1 MSGSLKETK
10 LNRFIQVNNFL
21 SQQELNSFNY
31 NNKEEFKSDTGNL
44 ILYHQDLSTTI
55 LEKIKKCIGD
65 FTIRNAHIYNL
76 KQPYR
81 LHCDSGHTNNSFYT
95 IIIPLDKKP
104 QGGLFIMNQ
113 WSDEAYSLDDYYTQ
127 DYQSVLNFE
136 ERKEK
141 IHEFNSDISLPNTL
155 DFKHIK
161 DKRGF
166 SVKEYIEYEYNKAI
180 MYPGKYYHCSQNVE
194 NFTSKKSLAIF
205 TNETLHT

>member
-1 MSGSLKETK
+1 MSGLSKETK

-21 SQQELNSFNY
+21 SSQELDSFNY
-31 NNKEEFKSDTGNL
+31 NNKEEFKSNTGDL
-44 ILYHQDLSTTI
+44 VLYHQELSNSI
-55 LEKIKKCIGD
+55 LEKIKKCIGE

-81 LHCDSGHTNNSFYT
+81 LHCDSGYTNNSYYT
-95 IIIPLDKKP
+95 IIIPLDEKP

-113 WSDEAYSLDDYYTQ
+113 WSDKAYSLDDYYTQ
-127 DYQSVLNFE
+127 DYQSVLSFD
-136 ERKEK
+136 ERKKK
-141 IHEFNSDISLPNTL
+141 IHEFNSDISLPDTL
-155 DFKHIK
+155 DFQHIK

-166 SVKEYIEYEYNKAI
+166 SVKDYIKYEYNTAI

-205 TNETLHT
+205 TNETLYS

>member
-1 MSGSLKETK
+1 MSGLSKETK

-31 NNKEEFKSDTGNL
+31 NNKEEFKSDNGNL
-44 ILYHQDLSTTI
+44 ILYHQELSNTI
-55 LEKIKKCIGD
+55 LEKIKKCIGE

-81 LHCDSGHTNNSFYT
+81 LHCDSGYTNNSYYT
-95 IIIPLDKKP
+95 IIIPLDEKP

-113 WSDEAYSLDDYYTQ
+113 WSDKAYSLDDYYTQ
-127 DYQSVLNFE
+127 DYQSVLSFD

-141 IHEFNSDISLPNTL
+141 IYEFNPDISLPDTL
-155 DFKHIK
+155 DFQHIK

-166 SVKEYIEYEYNKAI
+166 SVQDYIQYEYNTAI
-180 MYPGKYYHCSQNVE
+180 MYLGKYYHCSQNVE

-205 TNETLHT
+205 TNETSYS

>member
-44 ILYHQDLSTTI
+44 ILYHQELSTTI

-81 LHCDSGHTNNSFYT
+81 LHCDSGHTNNSYYT

>member
-1 MSGSLKETK
+1 MK
-10 LNRFIQVNNFL
+10 LERSIQVNNFL
-21 SQQELNSFNY
+21 SNQELNSFNY
-31 NNKEEFKSDTGNL
+31 SNKEEFKSDTGNL
-44 ILYHQDLSTTI
+44 ILYHQELSITI

-81 LHCDSGHTNNSFYT
+81 LHCDSGHTNNSYYT

-166 SVKEYIEYEYNKAI
+166 SVKEYIEYEYNTAI

-205 TNETLHT
+205 TNEALHT

>member
-1 MSGSLKETK
+1 MK
-10 LNRFIQVNNFL
+10 LERSIQVNNFL
-21 SQQELNSFNY
+21 SNQELNSFNY
-31 NNKEEFKSDTGNL
+31 SNKEEFKSDTGNL
-44 ILYHQDLSTTI
+44 ILYHQELSTTI

-81 LHCDSGHTNNSFYT
+81 LHCDSGHTNNSYYT

-166 SVKEYIEYEYNKAI
+166 SVKEYIEYEYNTAI

>member
-1 MSGSLKETK
+1 MK
-10 LNRFIQVNNFL
+10 LERSIQVNNFL
-21 SQQELNSFNY
+21 SNQELNSFNY

-44 ILYHQDLSTTI
+44 ILYHQELSTTI
-55 LEKIKKCIGD
+55 IEKIKKCIGD

-81 LHCDSGHTNNSFYT
+81 LHCDSGHTNNSYYT

-113 WSDEAYSLDDYYTQ
+113 WSNEAYSLDDYYTQ

-166 SVKEYIEYEYNKAI
+166 SVKEYIEYEYNTAI

-205 TNETLHT
+205 TNETLYS

>member
-10 LNRFIQVNNFL
+10 LNRFIQVNDFL
-21 SQQELNSFNY
+21 SEQELKSFDY

-44 ILYHQDLSTTI
+44 ILYRQELSNTI

-65 FTIRNAHIYNL
+65 FKIRHSHIYNL

-81 LHCDSGHTNNSFYT
+81 LHCDSGHTNNSYYT
-95 IIIPLDKKP
+95 IIIPLDKNP

-113 WSDEAYSLDDYYTQ
+113 WSNKAYSLDEYYTQ

-141 IHEFNSDISLPNTL
+141 IYEFNPDISLPNTL

-180 MYPGKYYHCSQNVE
+180 MYPGKYYHCSQNVQ

-205 TNETLHT
+205 TNETLHI

>member
-1 MSGSLKETK
+1 MNGLSKETK

-21 SQQELNSFNY
+21 SSQELDSFNY
-31 NNKEEFKSDTGNL
+31 NNKEEFKSNTGDL
-44 ILYHQDLSTTI
+44 ILYHQELSNSI
-55 LEKIKKCIGD
+55 LEKIKKCIGE

-81 LHCDSGHTNNSFYT
+81 LHCDSGYTNNSYYT
-95 IIIPLDKKP
+95 IIIPLDEKP

-113 WSDEAYSLDDYYTQ
+113 WSDKAYSLDDYYTQ

-136 ERKEK
+136 DRKEK
-141 IHEFNSDISLPNTL
+141 INEFNPDISLPDTL
-155 DFKHIK
+155 DFQHIK

-166 SVKEYIEYEYNKAI
+166 SVKDYIQYEYNTAI

-205 TNETLHT
+205 TNETLYS

>member
-1 MSGSLKETK
+1 MSGLSKETK

-21 SQQELNSFNY
+21 SSQELDSFNY
-31 NNKEEFKSDTGNL
+31 NNKEEFKSNTGDL
-44 ILYHQDLSTTI
+44 VLYHQELSNSI
-55 LEKIKKCIGD
+55 LEKIKKCIGE

-81 LHCDSGHTNNSFYT
+81 LHCDSGYTNNSYYT
-95 IIIPLDKKP
+95 IIIPLDEKP

-113 WSDEAYSLDDYYTQ
+113 WSDKAYSLDDYYTQ

-136 ERKEK
+136 DRKEK
-141 IHEFNSDISLPNTL
+141 INEFNPDISLPDTL
-155 DFKHIK
+155 DFQHIK

-166 SVKEYIEYEYNKAI
+166 SVKDYIQYEYNTAI

-205 TNETLHT
+205 TNETLYS

>member
-21 SQQELNSFNY
+21 SSQELDSFNY
-31 NNKEEFKSDTGNL
+31 NNKEEFKSNTGDL
-44 ILYHQDLSTTI
+44 VLYHQELSNSI
-55 LEKIKKCIGD
+55 LEKIKKCIGE

-81 LHCDSGHTNNSFYT
+81 LHCDSGYTNNSYYT
-95 IIIPLDKKP
+95 IIIPLDEKP

-113 WSDEAYSLDDYYTQ
+113 WSDKAYSLDDYYTQ

-166 SVKEYIEYEYNKAI
+166 SVKEYIEYEYNTAI

>member
-1 MSGSLKETK
+1 MK
-10 LNRFIQVNNFL
+10 LERSIQVNNFL
-21 SQQELNSFNY
+21 SNQELDSFNY
-31 NNKEEFKSDTGNL
+31 NNKEEFKSNTGDL
-44 ILYHQDLSTTI
+44 ILYHQELSNSI
-55 LEKIKKCIGD
+55 LEKIKKCIGE

-81 LHCDSGHTNNSFYT
+81 LHCDSGHTNNSYYT

-166 SVKEYIEYEYNKAI
+166 SVKEYIEYEYNTAI

-205 TNETLHT
+205 TNETSHT

>member
-1 MSGSLKETK
+1 MSGLSNETK

-21 SQQELNSFNY
+21 SSQELDSFNY
-31 NNKEEFKSDTGNL
+31 NNKEEFKSNTGDL
-44 ILYHQDLSTTI
+44 VLYHQELSNSI
-55 LEKIKKCIGD
+55 LEKIKKCIGE

-81 LHCDSGHTNNSFYT
+81 LHCDSGHTNNSYYT

-166 SVKEYIEYEYNKAI
+166 SVKEYIEYEYNTAI

>member
-1 MSGSLKETK
+1 MK
-10 LNRFIQVNNFL
+10 LERSIQVNNFL
-21 SQQELNSFNY
+21 SNQELNSFNY

-44 ILYHQDLSTTI
+44 ILYHQELSTTI
-55 LEKIKKCIGD
+55 IEKIKKCIGD

-81 LHCDSGHTNNSFYT
+81 LHCDSGHTNNSYYT

-113 WSDEAYSLDDYYTQ
+113 WSNEAYSLDDYYTQ

-141 IHEFNSDISLPNTL
+141 IHELNPDISLPNTL

-166 SVKEYIEYEYNKAI
+166 SVKEYIEYEYNTAI

-194 NFTSKKSLAIF
+194 NFTNKKSLAIF
-205 TNETLHT
+205 TNETLHS

>member
-1 MSGSLKETK
+1 MK
-10 LNRFIQVNNFL
+10 LERSIQVNNFL
-21 SQQELNSFNY
+21 SNQELNSFNY

-44 ILYHQDLSTTI
+44 ILYHQELSTTI
-55 LEKIKKCIGD
+55 IEKIKKCIGD

-81 LHCDSGHTNNSFYT
+81 LHCDSGHTNNSYYT

-166 SVKEYIEYEYNKAI
+166 SVKEYIEYEYNTAI

-205 TNETLHT
+205 TNETLYT

>member
-1 MSGSLKETK
+1 MNGLSKETK

-21 SQQELNSFNY
+21 SSQELNSFNY
-31 NNKEEFKSDTGNL
+31 NNKEEFKSNTGDL
-44 ILYHQDLSTTI
+44 VLYHQELSNSI
-55 LEKIKKCIGD
+55 LEKIKKCIGE

-81 LHCDSGHTNNSFYT
+81 LHCDSGYTNNSYYT
-95 IIIPLDKKP
+95 IIIPLDEKP

-113 WSDEAYSLDDYYTQ
+113 WSDKAYSLDDYYTQ
-127 DYQSVLNFE
+127 DYQSVLSFD

-141 IHEFNSDISLPNTL
+141 INEFNPDISLPDTL
-155 DFKHIK
+155 DFQHIK

-166 SVKEYIEYEYNKAI
+166 SVKDYIQYEYNTAI

-194 NFTSKKSLAIF
+194 NFTGKKSLAIF
-205 TNETLHT
+205 TNETLYS

>member
-1 MSGSLKETK
+1 MSGLSKETK

-21 SQQELNSFNY
+21 SSQELDSFNY
-31 NNKEEFKSDTGNL
+31 NNKEEFKSNTGDL
-44 ILYHQDLSTTI
+44 ILYHQELSNSI
-55 LEKIKKCIGD
+55 LEKIKKCIGE

-81 LHCDSGHTNNSFYT
+81 LHCDSGYTNNSYYT
-95 IIIPLDKKP
+95 IIIPLDEKP

-113 WSDEAYSLDDYYTQ
+113 WSDEAYSLDNYYTQ

-166 SVKEYIEYEYNKAI
+166 SVKEYIEYEYNTAI

-205 TNETLHT
+205 TNESLYS

>member
-1 MSGSLKETK
+1 MSGLSNETK

-21 SQQELNSFNY
+21 SSQELDSFNY
-31 NNKEEFKSDTGNL
+31 NNKEEFKSNTGDL
-44 ILYHQDLSTTI
+44 ILYHQELSNSI
-55 LEKIKKCIGD
+55 LEKIKKSIGE

-81 LHCDSGHTNNSFYT
+81 LHCDSGYTNNSYYT
-95 IIIPLDKKP
+95 IIIPLDERP

-113 WSDEAYSLDDYYTQ
+113 WSDKAYSLDDYYTQ
-127 DYQSVLNFE
+127 DYQSVLSFD

-141 IHEFNSDISLPNTL
+141 IYEFNPDISLPDTL
-155 DFKHIK
+155 DFQHIK

-166 SVKEYIEYEYNKAI
+166 SVKDYIQYEYNTAI

-205 TNETLHT
+205 TNETLYS

>member
-1 MSGSLKETK
+1 MNGLSKETK

-21 SQQELNSFNY
+21 SSQELDSFNY
-31 NNKEEFKSDTGNL
+31 NNKEEFKSNTGDL
-44 ILYHQDLSTTI
+44 VLYHQELSNSI
-55 LEKIKKCIGD
+55 LEKIKKCIGE

-81 LHCDSGHTNNSFYT
+81 LHCDSGYTNNSYYT
-95 IIIPLDKKP
+95 IIIPLDEKP

-113 WSDEAYSLDDYYTQ
+113 WSDKAYSLDDYYTQ
-127 DYQSVLNFE
+127 DYQSVLSFD
-136 ERKEK
+136 ERKKK
-141 IHEFNSDISLPNTL
+141 IHEFNSDISLPDTL
-155 DFKHIK
+155 DFQHIK

-166 SVKEYIEYEYNKAI
+166 SVKDYIKYEYNTAI

-205 TNETLHT
+205 TNESLYS

>member
-44 ILYHQDLSTTI
+44 ILYHQELSNTI

-65 FTIRNAHIYNL
+65 FAIRHSHIYNL

-194 NFTSKKSLAIF
+194 NFNSKKSLAIF

>member
-1 MSGSLKETK
+1 MK
-10 LNRFIQVNNFL
+10 LERSIQVNNFL
-21 SQQELNSFNY
+21 SNQELNSFNY

-44 ILYHQDLSTTI
+44 ILYHQELSTTI
-55 LEKIKKCIGD
+55 IEKIKKCIGD

-81 LHCDSGHTNNSFYT
+81 LHCDSGHTNNSYYT

-141 IHEFNSDISLPNTL
+141 IHELSPDISLPNTL

-166 SVKEYIEYEYNKAI
+166 SVKEYIEYEYNTAI

-194 NFTSKKSLAIF
+194 NFTNKKSLAIF
-205 TNETLHT
+205 TNETLHS

>member
-1 MSGSLKETK
+1 MSGQINKVK
-10 LNRFIQVNNFL
+10 LERFIQVKNFL
-21 SQQELNSFNY
+21 SSQELDSFNY
-31 NNKEEFKSDTGNL
+31 NNKEEFKSNTGDL
-44 ILYHQDLSTTI
+44 ILYHQELSNSI
-55 LEKIKKCIGD
+55 LEKIKKCIGE

-81 LHCDSGHTNNSFYT
+81 LHCDSGYTNNSYYT
-95 IIIPLDKKP
+95 IIIPLDERP

-113 WSDEAYSLDDYYTQ
+113 WSDKAYSLDDYYTQ
-127 DYQSVLNFE
+127 DYQSVLSFN

-141 IHEFNSDISLPNTL
+141 IHKFNPDISLPDTL

-166 SVKEYIEYEYNKAI
+166 SVKEYIEYEYNTAI

-205 TNETLHT
+205 TNETSYS

>member
-1 MSGSLKETK
+1 MSGLSKETK

-21 SQQELNSFNY
+21 SSQELDSFNY
-31 NNKEEFKSDTGNL
+31 NNKEEFKSNTGDL
-44 ILYHQDLSTTI
+44 VLYHQELSNSI
-55 LEKIKKCIGD
+55 LEKIKKCIGE

-81 LHCDSGHTNNSFYT
+81 LHCDSGYTNNSYYT

-113 WSDEAYSLDDYYTQ
+113 WSNKAYSLDDYYTQ
-127 DYQSVLNFE
+127 DYQSVLSFD

-141 IHEFNSDISLPNTL
+141 IHEFNSDISLPDTL
-155 DFKHIK
+155 DFQHIK

-166 SVKEYIEYEYNKAI
+166 SVKDYIQYEYNTAI

-194 NFTSKKSLAIF
+194 NFTNKKSLAIF
-205 TNETLHT
+205 TNDT

>member
-1 MSGSLKETK
+1 MK
-10 LNRFIQVNNFL
+10 LERSIQVNNFL
-21 SQQELNSFNY
+21 SNQELNSFNY

-44 ILYHQDLSTTI
+44 ILYHQELSTTI
-55 LEKIKKCIGD
+55 IEKIKKCIGD

-81 LHCDSGHTNNSFYT
+81 LHCDSGHTNNSYYT

-166 SVKEYIEYEYNKAI
+166 SVKEYIEYEYNTAI

-194 NFTSKKSLAIF
+194 NFTNKKSLAIF
-205 TNETLHT
+205 TNDT

>member
-10 LNRFIQVNNFL
+10 LNRFIQVNDFL
-21 SQQELNSFNY
+21 SEQEL
-31 NNKEEFKSDTGNL
+31 KSDTGNL
-44 ILYHQDLSTTI
+44 ILYRQELSNTI

-65 FTIRNAHIYNL
+65 FKIRHSHIYNL

-81 LHCDSGHTNNSFYT
+81 LHCDSGHTNNSYYT
-95 IIIPLDKKP
+95 IIIPLDKNP

-113 WSDEAYSLDDYYTQ
+113 WSNKAYSLDEYYTQ

-141 IHEFNSDISLPNTL
+141 IYEFNPDISLPNTL

-180 MYPGKYYHCSQNVE
+180 MYPGKYYHCSQNVQ

-205 TNETLHT
+205 TNETLHI